1 MKTRQQQYAFVGLTE
16 AGKNTELWQCTSVCL
31 DQTRWRSIKYIASLR
46 IQTCWHSLWHCMKF
60 DDLPGLFPCML
71 SMHIDHLEV
80 GAMTSVELRIWRVGD
95 PVYFYQPDI
104 FGLQVLPLNLPEECI
119 RVIHSSH
126 FSLIFHL
133 FSTSFLNHFLK
144 MKLKMNRKRIIFE
157 KSNHALVCTKIVIFT
172 FIFTLHFSNSFTAVC
187 KKVGG
192 PWSGWLQWKQTK
204 QNKPYCRV

>member
-1 MKTRQQQYAFVGLTE
+1 
-16 AGKNTELWQCTSVCL
+16 
-31 DQTRWRSIKYIASLR
+31 
-46 IQTCWHSLWHCMKF
+46 MKF

-104 FGLQVLPLNLPEECI
+104 FGFQVLPLNLPEECI

-172 FIFTLHFSNSFTAVC
+172 FIFTLHFSNSFKLRSDMSSFAVTTTITHHHQPQSPPQCPTTALDVVWAPGKC
-187 KKVGG
+187 FSLLM
-192 PWSGWLQWKQTK
+192 PH
-204 QNKPYCRV
+204 